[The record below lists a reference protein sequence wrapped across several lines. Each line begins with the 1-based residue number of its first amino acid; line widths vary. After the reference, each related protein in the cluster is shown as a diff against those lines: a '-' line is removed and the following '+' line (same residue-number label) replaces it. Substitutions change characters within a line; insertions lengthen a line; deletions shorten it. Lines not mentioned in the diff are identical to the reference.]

1 MHTRSPTGGEVL
13 RKAVVGQWRAVAL
26 GSVLGISYQ
35 TGEAMVSVLIGV
47 IIDQAVATGA
57 VDELIWWI
65 AALAVVFVVLSYSFR
80 FSARA
85 AERAAEQAA
94 HEIRV
99 QLTSR
104 VLDPRGGAE
113 TGRLSGALV
122 NIATEDAKRVG
133 AVNLALPTAIAAL
146 AGLLVSAV
154 ALLTVSVPL
163 GLLVLLGTPPL
174 LGLAHLLGIPLQRRA
189 ELEQERAGHASGTA
203 ADLVTGL
210 RVLKGIGAEAA
221 AVARYRRTSQD
232 SLVATL
238 RSARMLA
245 WHDGA
250 LLALT
255 GVLIAIIALVGG
267 RLAAQG
273 DIGIG
278 GLVTAVGLAQFLL
291 GPLSVFAAVNS
302 ELAQARASATRVA
315 SVLAAPAAVTSGT
328 AQLPDPIRGWIRLR
342 GVSHAALRAMS
353 FDIIPGELV
362 GVVTPSPAAATALL
376 ECLGRDAD
384 PAAGSVELDGVA
396 ISELDPGA
404 VRAAI
409 LVAAHDADL
418 FEGSVIDNVTAAV
431 PLAGK
436 NASAGNNTGAGRN
449 SDVERALSAAAVDE
463 VARSL
468 PHGIDTVISERG
480 QSLSGGQRQR
490 VALARA
496 LATDPPVLL
505 LHDPT
510 TAVDAVTEAMIA
522 AEIRQLRRG
531 RTTIMVTTSPAL
543 LAVTDRVVVLDGATV
558 ILEGKHADLVH
569 EHDSYRAA
577 VLR

>member
-1 MHTRSPTGGEVL
+1 MRTRSPTGGAVL
-13 RKAVVGQWRAVAL
+13 RNAVVGQRRTVAI
-26 GSVLGISYQ
+26 GSVLGIGYQ
-35 TGEAMVSVLIGV
+35 TGEAMIPVLIGV
-47 IIDQAVATGA
+47 IIDRAVATGA

-65 AALAVVFVVLSYSFR
+65 VVLAGVFVVLSSSFR
-80 FSARA
+80 FAARA

-99 QLTSR
+99 QLASR

-122 NIATEDAKRVG
+122 NIATEDAKRAG
-133 AVNLALPTAIAAL
+133 AVNLALPSALAAL
-146 AGLLVSAV
+146 TALLVSAV
-154 ALLTVSVPL
+154 ALLNVSVPL

-174 LGLAHLLGIPLQRRA
+174 LGLAHLLGMPLQRRT

-203 ADLVTGL
+203 TDLVTGL
-210 RVLKGIGAEAA
+210 RVLKGIGAEAT
-221 AVARYRRTSQD
+221 AVARYRRTSQE

-238 RSARMLA
+238 RAARALA
-245 WHDGA
+245 WHDGTI
-250 LLALT
+250 LGLS
-255 GVLIAIIALVGG
+255 GIFIAVVALVGG

-273 DIGIG
+273 DISIG
-278 GLVTAVGLAQFLL
+278 GLVTAVGLAQFLPR
-291 GPLSVFAAVNS
+291 PLSMFAAVNG

-315 SVLAAPAAVTSGT
+315 SVLAAPAAVAPGT
-328 AQLPDPIRGWIRLR
+328 ARLPDPILGRIRLR
-342 GVSHAALRAMS
+342 DVSYAALRGLS
-353 FDIIPGELV
+353 IDIAPGELV
-362 GVVTPSPAAATALL
+362 GVVTTAPAAATALL
-376 ECLGRDAD
+376 ECLGREAD
-384 PAAGSVELDGVA
+384 PATGSVELDGVA
-396 ISELDPGA
+396 ISQLEPGD

-431 PLAGK
+431 PLAVK
-436 NASAGNNTGAGRN
+436 NTG
-449 SDVERALSAAAVDE
+449 VVRALSAAAVDE

-468 PHGIDTVISERG
+468 PHGVDTVISERG

-505 LHDPT
+505 VHDPT
-510 TAVDAVTEAMIA
+510 TAVDAVTEARIA
-522 AEIRQLRRG
+522 AEIRQLRHG

-543 LAVTDRVVVLDGATV
+543 LAVTDRVVVLDGGTV
-558 ILEGKHADLVH
+558 TVEGTHADLVH
-569 EHDSYRAA
+569 QHDSYRAA
-577 VLR
+577 VLA